1 MNQQEILKLAKQ
13 SGLLISSRPEFEEA
27 VKLFGKK
34 LINKVAPKPLTPT
47 QLAYLEALSDWK
59 SLQDLAQQF
68 NCTPQNA
75 LKMVRV
81 LEANKLVS
89 KNSWFKRRTGRGAWA
104 FYYKA
109 NGGS

>member
-1 MNQQEILKLAKQ
+1 MKQQEILKLAKQ
-13 SGLLISSRPEFEEA
+13 SGVLISSRPEFEEA
-27 VKLFGKK
+27 VKLFGKR
-34 LINKVAPKPLTPT
+34 LINKVSPRPLTPT

-59 SLQDLAQQF
+59 SLQNLAQQF

-81 LEANKLVS
+81 LETKGLVS
-89 KNSWFKRRTGRGAWA
+89 KTPLFKRRLDRGAWA

-109 NGGS
+109 NGGT

>member
-13 SGLLISSRPEFEEA
+13 SGVLISSRPEFEEA
-27 VKLFGKK
+27 VKLFGKR
-34 LINKVAPKPLTPT
+34 LINKVSPRPLTPT

-75 LKMVRV
+75 LKMVRA
-81 LEANKLVS
+81 LEANKLIS
-89 KNSWFKRRTGRGAWA
+89 RTSWFKRGTGRGAWA
-104 FYYKA
+104 FYYRR
-109 NGGS
+109 NP

>member
-13 SGLLISSRPEFEEA
+13 SGVLISSRPEFEDA
-27 VKLFGKK
+27 VKLFGKR
-34 LINKVAPKPLTPT
+34 LINKVSPRPLTPT

-75 LKMVRV
+75 LKMVRA
-81 LEANKLVS
+81 LEANKLIS
-89 KNSWFKRRTGRGAWA
+89 RTSWFKRGAGRGAWA
-104 FYYKA
+104 FYYRR
-109 NGGS
+109 NP